1 MVICGNYCVFMVF
14 LINKIQIKSAMIN
27 EDKDIEFFCISDEFN
42 KNFNAEFDKNLFCH
56 RLMLS
61 AGAIVTAKVRF
72 NNVCYAVVL
81 CRHFGIFCLF
91 FL

>member
-1 MVICGNYCVFMVF
+1 
-14 LINKIQIKSAMIN
+14 MIN